1 VTKHHEYNNNNNNI
15 NNKYNINKT
24 PALSIIF
31 AFIYF
36 NFTFL
41 LPPLLARLCLLL
53 FALLYIFNFVSSFIK
68 DKSKTFQMTSVKYI
82 ETQFLSA
89 DNLA

>member
-1 VTKHHEYNNNNNNI
+1 VTKHQDYNND
-15 NNKYNINKT
+15 NKYNINKT

-31 AFIYF
+31 AFIFF

-53 FALLYIFNFVSSFIK
+53 FALLYIFNFFSSFIK

-89 DNLA
+89 DNLV